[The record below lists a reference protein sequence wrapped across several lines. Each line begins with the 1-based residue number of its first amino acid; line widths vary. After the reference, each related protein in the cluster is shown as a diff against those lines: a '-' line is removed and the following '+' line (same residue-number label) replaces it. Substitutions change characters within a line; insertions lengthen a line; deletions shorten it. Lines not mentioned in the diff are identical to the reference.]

1 MKFRRGDILV
11 NMWTPE
17 DSPIHKGL
25 YIGNGAVVSPYNG
38 IIHKSRYRMKDLESD
53 HFIKIGHCNIDEMF
67 KEMLDR
73 YAETK

>member
-1 MKFRRGDILV
+1 MKFKRGDILV

-17 DSPIHKGL
+17 DSLMHKRL
-25 YIGNGAVVSPYNG
+25 YMRNGTVVSPYNG
-38 IIHKSRYRMKDLESD
+38 IHKSRYRLKDLESD

-73 YAETK
+73 YNETK